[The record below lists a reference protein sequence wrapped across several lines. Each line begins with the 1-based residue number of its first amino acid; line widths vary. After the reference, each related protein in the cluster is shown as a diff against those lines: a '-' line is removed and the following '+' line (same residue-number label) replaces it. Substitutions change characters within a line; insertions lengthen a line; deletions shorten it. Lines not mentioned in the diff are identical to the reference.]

1 MSRIWY
7 FGYEKIGKHED
18 FLTVLWLLY
27 ILRYINLYL
36 WARYIMPT
44 EPSTNPT
51 TPSQTWDS
59 TNTNGQTPVS
69 PTSAQISDLGDILM
83 EQTLDTVQAND
94 FQAVSHDDVH
104 QLSDENTESSSDSSS
119 SAPDAASTSSSTS
132 DTSIDLG
139 DIFSESETPAV
150 AEAANVELP
159 VETVVETPV
168 AATEVAAEI
177 PVESPVE
184 PETPAVAELLNN
196 VVAEA
201 STDLGNIDI
210 WWEWEIA
217 PIEDTAVVEAPVV
230 KENSQADDTLTIDLG
245 DITTDSS
252 DSVVA
257 ETPVIDAP
265 VVTEEVITPEV
276 SVDLEAPAVES
287 LASEEVVETA
297 TDLSSLDMWLENADT
312 QSESIDEAAAT
323 TETSDIQNTEET
335 ANEEDGINF
344 DALENMTLPDSETVV
359 LNEDINTDD
368 KPSEIILEQATV
380 ENSLDLGDLSSSDQP
395 NENTEIQVD
404 QTPVIET
411 PSVDVSI
418 PVETVVET
426 PVVAPE
432 AVVELPNVDVNIEDK
447 LAGVA
452 EMAEKIEEGMDLDS
466 LVMPE
471 VVETSTDTTT
481 PSIQSVNQ
489 DTTNGVASAWDAVSA
504 HEANKK
510 PLKMALLGM
519 GVVATAGILYFGY
532 QTVFPVWINGP
543 TSEIINN
550 SGDLFTGGSIEDALS
565 GDSISGDTTDVSMN
579 TTGDIIIG
587 GEVPTSGDVDSTT
600 TGSVDTPVEVTRTL
614 DDIKSDMEL
623 LAGKARKLLIKATI
637 AKNGPAR
644 ITAFSIQKDIDT
656 FTQSLANTTDMT
668 TLDASEKT
676 LSQLTQRLVSLEN
689 KLNGSSN

>member
-1 MSRIWY
+1 
-7 FGYEKIGKHED
+7 
-18 FLTVLWLLY
+18 
-27 ILRYINLYL
+27 
-36 WARYIMPT
+36 MPT

-59 TNTNGQTPVS
+59 TNTNGQTVS

-83 EQTLDTVQAND
+83 EQTLDTIQAND

-104 QLSDENTESSSDSSS
+104 QLSGENSESSSDSSS
-119 SAPDAASTSSSTS
+119 STTDAGGTSSSTN

-150 AEAANVELP
+150 AEAASVELP

-168 AATEVAAEI
+168 AATEVTAEI
-177 PVESPVE
+177 PVESSVDA
-184 PETPAVAELLNN
+184 ETPAVSEPLQS
-196 VVAEA
+196 VVAEP

-230 KENSQADDTLTIDLG
+230 EKNSQSDDTLTIDLG

-257 ETPVIDAP
+257 EMPVIDTP
-265 VVTEEVITPEV
+265 VLTEEVITPEV
-276 SVDLEAPAVES
+276 WIDLETPAMES
-287 LASEEVVETA
+287 VASEEVVETA
-297 TDLSSLDMWLENADT
+297 TNLGDLDIWLENVDT
-312 QSESIDEAAAT
+312 QSESVDASAVT
-323 TETSDIQNTEET
+323 TETSDAQNTQE
-335 ANEEDGINF
+335 AASEEDSIDF

-359 LNEDINTDD
+359 LNEDTNTDD
-368 KPSEIILEQATV
+368 KPSEIILEQPTV
-380 ENSLDLGDLSSSDQP
+380 ENSIDLGDLSSSDQP

-404 QTPVIET
+404 QTPVIDT

-432 AVVELPNVDVNIEDK
+432 VAVELANADINIEDK

-471 VVETSTDTTT
+471 VAETSTDTPT

-489 DTTNGVASAWDAVSA
+489 DTINGAASAWDAVST

-565 GDSISGDTTDVSMN
+565 GDSISGDTTDVPMN
-579 TTGDIIIG
+579 TTGEIIIG
-587 GEVPTSGDVDSTT
+587 GEVPTSGDVDNTT
-600 TGSVDTPVEVTRTL
+600 TGSVDTPVEMTRTL
-614 DDIKSDMEL
+614 DDIKSDVEL

-689 KLNGSSN
+689 KLNGSNN